1 MCLGFQFQLTF
12 NLTCWIYSANKQAQ
26 TRQMDSLLRRH
37 SFSNARGGRRRF
49 NDARIQILKN
59 EPPSLRDSDLSSSK
73 ANDVFGQENSKF
85 ALARRRY
92 MLAGSSVLLASLSD
106 ARGRSARAQR
116 WDPSY
121 AFVDN
126 VRTPEE
132 GWEAPEVTSESTTRA
147 NQIASRLGKLGAI
160 MYGAYWC
167 PHCNSQKN
175 MFGKE
180 AMKKI
185 KYIECAEDGK
195 DTATKSL
202 ACTALAGYPTWEIDG
217 AQFPGERTFD
227 EFETILDTIETSR
240 PPGASIGWTRKFLE
254 ELSKKDRGN

>member
-1 MCLGFQFQLTF
+1 MGSK
-12 NLTCWIYSANKQAQ
+12 I
-26 TRQMDSLLRRH
+26 TRQPLTHKVDSLVKKY
-37 SFSNARGGRRRF
+37 SFSKIQGGRRCYKTR
-49 NDARIQILKN
+49 NQISKD
-59 EPPSLRDSDLSSSK
+59 ESPILRNSDLDSRQK
-73 ANDVFGQENSKF
+73 ANDIFDQEIPK
-85 ALARRRY
+85 LAPTRRRY
-92 MLAGSSVLLASLSD
+92 MLAGSSALLAFLSD
-106 ARGRSARAQR
+106 AGGRSARAQR

-132 GWEAPEVTSESTTRA
+132 GWEPPEVTSESTKRA
-147 NQIASRLGKLGAI
+147 IQIASRLSKLGAV

-195 DTATKSL
+195 DTATKSS
-202 ACTALAGYPTWEIDG
+202 ACTTLAGYPTWEIDG

-240 PPGASIGWTRKFLE
+240 PPGASIGWTQKFLE
-254 ELSKKDRGN
+254 EMSKKDRGN